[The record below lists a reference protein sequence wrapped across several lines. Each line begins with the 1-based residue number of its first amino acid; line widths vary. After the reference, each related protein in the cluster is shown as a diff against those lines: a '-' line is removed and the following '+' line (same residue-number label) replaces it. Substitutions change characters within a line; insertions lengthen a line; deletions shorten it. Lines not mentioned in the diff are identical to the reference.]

1 MQVMHRFFARA
12 CAVTAAGVALGM
24 WAVPAAGA
32 SGGGSAAIH
41 PRAVGPAG
49 FVAPR
54 FTSKDHAIGVNVK
67 ATSNRFFAGYEAAV
81 ATGSATTVLASFAI
95 PTLTCTTTDQ
105 AITPSTSI
113 PVDNFKKVSAAFVF
127 VGCVNGT
134 ASYFPGLVVNNTE
147 TNFTSTT
154 FAAGDVIDLVTKVS
168 TNRTRVQVTD
178 VTTGVTQKITNGAGG
193 SARAITIGD
202 DAWSTKTIKL
212 EHVPDFG
219 KLKFRNCTV
228 DGKTLASRHPQAFQ
242 RVNSLGTV
250 QIAIGSLSSTGIAF
264 ATRFE
269 HS

>member
-24 WAVPAAGA
+24 WAVPAASA

-41 PRAVGPAG
+41 PRAIGPASIAAG
-49 FVAPR
+49 RGGAPR
-54 FTSKDHAIGVNVK
+54 FTGVGVK
-67 ATSNRFFAGYEAAV
+67 ATNSRFFAGYEAAV

-95 PTLTCTTTDQ
+95 PTLTCTTTDR
-105 AITPSTSI
+105 AIAPGTSI
-113 PVDNFKKVSAAFVF
+113 AIHKSVSAAFVF

-134 ASYFPGLVVNNTE
+134 ASYFPGLVVNGRE
-147 TNFTSTT
+147 KDFTSTP

-178 VTTGVTQKITNGAGG
+178 VTTGVTELKIRAGG
-193 SARAITIGD
+193 SARAAVIGD
-202 DAWSTKTIKL
+202 DGWVTSSGAL

-242 RVNSLGTV
+242 RVNSSGTV
-250 QIAIGSLSSTGIAF
+250 QIAVGSLSSTGIAF

>member
-1 MQVMHRFFARA
+1 
-12 CAVTAAGVALGM
+12 M
-24 WAVPAAGA
+24 WAVPAASA

-41 PRAVGPAG
+41 PRANGPAG
-49 FVAPR
+49 FAAPR

-67 ATSNRFFAGYEAAV
+67 ATNNRVFAGYQAGV
-81 ATGSATTVLASFAI
+81 PTGSATTSVASFTI
-95 PTLTCTTTDQ
+95 PTLTCTPADR
-105 AITPSTSI
+105 AITPSTAVVVHNGKSL
-113 PVDNFKKVSAAFVF
+113 SAAFVF
-127 VGCVNGT
+127 VGCVNGA
-134 ASYFPGLVVNNTE
+134 ASFWPGLVVNNGEKDFMT
-147 TNFTSTT
+147 TT
-154 FAAGDVIDLVTKVS
+154 FAAGDVIDLITKVS

-193 SARAITIGD
+193 SARATFIGD
-202 DAWSTKTIKL
+202 DGWIDSSGKL

-219 KLKFRNCTV
+219 KLKFRNSFI

-242 RVNSLGTV
+242 RVNSSGTV

>member
-1 MQVMHRFFARA
+1 MQVMHRFFARSS
-12 CAVTAAGVALGM
+12 AVAAAGVALGM
-24 WAVPAAGA
+24 FAVPAASA
-32 SGGGSAAIH
+32 SSGGSAAIH
-41 PRAVGPAG
+41 PRAGGPAG
-49 FVAPR
+49 LVAPR
-54 FTSKDHAIGVNVK
+54 FTSRDSAIGVNVK
-67 ATSNRFFAGYEAAV
+67 ATSNRFFAGYQAAV
-81 ATGSATTVLASFAI
+81 AKGSATTVLASFAI
-95 PTLTCTTTDQ
+95 PTLTCTTTDR
-105 AITPSTSI
+105 AIAPGTS
-113 PVDNFKKVSAAFVF
+113 VVVHKSLSAAFVF

-250 QIAIGSLSSTGIAF
+250 QIAVGSLSSTGIAF

-269 HS
+269 HT

>member
-1 MQVMHRFFARA
+1 MQVMHRFFKDA
-12 CAVTAAGVALGM
+12 CAVAAAGIALGM
-24 WAVPAAGA
+24 FAVPAASASSGA
-32 SGGGSAAIH
+32 SAATH
-41 PRAVGPAG
+41 PRAGGPG
-49 FVAPR
+49 GLVAPR
-54 FTSKDHAIGVNVK
+54 FTSRDSAIGVNVK
-67 ATSNRFFAGYEAAV
+67 ATSNRFFAGYQAAV

-95 PTLTCTTTDQ
+95 PTLTCTTTDR
-105 AITPSTSI
+105 AIAPGTTVAVHRSL
-113 PVDNFKKVSAAFVF
+113 SAAFVF

-134 ASYFPGLVVNNTE
+134 ASFFPGLVVNGRE
-147 TNFTSTT
+147 KDFTSTP

-178 VTTGVTQKITNGAGG
+178 VTTGVTQLKIRAGG
-193 SARAITIGD
+193 SARVAVIGD
-202 DAWSTKTIKL
+202 DGWVTSAGAL

-242 RVNSLGTV
+242 RVNSLGKV

>member
-1 MQVMHRFFARA
+1 MQVMHRFFART
-12 CAVTAAGVALGM
+12 CAVTAVGVALGM
-24 WAVPAAGA
+24 WAVPAASA
-32 SGGGSAAIH
+32 SSGGSAAIH
-41 PRAVGPAG
+41 PRAGGPAG

-54 FTSKDHAIGVNVK
+54 FTSKDSATGVNVK
-67 ATSNRFFAGYEAAV
+67 ATSNRFFAGYQAAV

-95 PTLTCTTTDQ
+95 PTLTCTTTDR
-105 AITPSTSI
+105 AIAPGTTVAVHRSL
-113 PVDNFKKVSAAFVF
+113 SAAFVF

-134 ASYFPGLVVNNTE
+134 ASFFPGLVVNGRE
-147 TNFTSTT
+147 KDFTSTP

-178 VTTGVTQKITNGAGG
+178 VTTGVTELKIRAGG
-193 SARAITIGD
+193 SARAAVIGD
-202 DAWSTKTIKL
+202 DGFSTSTGAL
-212 EHVPDFG
+212 QHVPDFG

-242 RVNSLGTV
+242 RVNSLGRV